1 MADPRLDN
9 PQAPEADGVP
19 RASAHAQSP
28 SWAGRVL
35 APPWWWGTRPG
46 RLGVFTVIL
55 GAVLGA
61 VITVAAGRDP
71 GLVLGVFL
79 VVATVI
85 AAFVVRP
92 RAAYLVIPVPALAY
106 VAAALVAGL
115 IHDRAR
121 DTTHTLLALSAIQWI
136 ASGFL
141 AMVTATAVAVVV
153 TAARWLLSRR
163 PGSRASS
170 GNS

>member
-1 MADPRLDN
+1 MADSRLDN
-9 PQAPEADGVP
+9 PQSHDADDDPG
-19 RASAHAQSP
+19 ASGQGESP

-46 RLGVFTVIL
+46 RLGVFTVVL
-55 GAVLGA
+55 GALLGA
-61 VITVAAGRDP
+61 VITVVAGRDP
-71 GLVLGVFL
+71 GLVLGIFL
-79 VVATVI
+79 VIATVI

-106 VAAALVAGL
+106 VVVAIVAGL

-136 ASGFL
+136 ASGFF
-141 AMVTATAVAVVV
+141 AMVTATAVAVVITV
-153 TAARWLLSRR
+153 ARWLLARR
-163 PGSRASS
+163 AVRR
-170 GNS
+170 

>member
-9 PQAPEADGVP
+9 PESPEADDVP
-19 RASAHAQSP
+19 RTADQGQSP

-46 RLGVFTVIL
+46 ALGVFTVIL
-55 GAVLGA
+55 GAMLGA

-71 GLVLGVFL
+71 GVVLGIFL
-79 VVATVI
+79 VAATVI

-92 RAAYLVIPVPALAY
+92 RAAYQVVPVPALAY
-106 VAAALVAGL
+106 VAAAIVAGL

-141 AMVTATAVAVVV
+141 AMVTATAVALVV
-153 TAARWLLSRR
+153 TAGRWLLAR
-163 PGSRASS
+163 RASR
-170 GNS
+170 

>member
-9 PQAPEADGVP
+9 PQSREADDAPG
-19 RASAHAQSP
+19 AAGQGQSS
-28 SWAGRVL
+28 SWAGRAL

-46 RLGVFTVIL
+46 RLGVLTVIL
-55 GAVLGA
+55 GALAGA
-61 VITVAAGRDP
+61 VITAVAGHDP
-71 GLVLGVFL
+71 GLVLGIFL
-79 VVATVI
+79 VVATLI

-106 VAAALVAGL
+106 VLAAIVAGL

-121 DTTHTLLALSAIQWI
+121 DTTHTLLALNAIQWI

-153 TAARWLLSRR
+153 AGARWLVARR
-163 PGSRASS
+163 TRK
-170 GNS
+170 

>member
-9 PQAPEADGVP
+9 PQSRKADDVP
-19 RASAHAQSP
+19 RASDPRQSA
-28 SWAGRVL
+28 SWTGRVL

-55 GAVLGA
+55 GALLGA
-61 VITVAAGRDP
+61 VITVVAGRDP
-71 GLVLGVFL
+71 GLLLGVFL

-106 VAAALVAGL
+106 VAAAIVAGL
-115 IHDRAR
+115 IHDRAS
-121 DTTHTLLALSAIQWI
+121 DTTHTLLAVNAVQWI
-136 ASGFL
+136 ASGFF
-141 AMVTATAVAVVV
+141 AMIAATAVAMLVA
-153 TAARWLLSRR
+153 TTRWLLARR
-163 PGSRASS
+163 AGK
-170 GNS
+170 